1 MTTVG
6 TNYEI
11 YKRTFLKQVKAQD
24 MPYLREE
31 QHKSRGAT
39 HTWNTSTEEAHQ
51 NHCSVIV
58 LSIIAIIIIC
68 VGRGQG
74 LRDVAREW
82 GGGGGWGVGG
92 ALSLRVECLAGLVH
106 VIIPPPQSGGRGQNA
121 QRTTIW
127 LHKYIDK

>member
-82 GGGGGWGVGG
+82 GGGGVGGWGGLELACGMFGWFGSCDHPPSPEWG
-92 ALSLRVECLAGLVH
+92 AGAE
-106 VIIPPPQSGGRGQNA
+106 
-121 QRTTIW
+121 RTA
-127 LHKYIDK
+127 HNDMVA